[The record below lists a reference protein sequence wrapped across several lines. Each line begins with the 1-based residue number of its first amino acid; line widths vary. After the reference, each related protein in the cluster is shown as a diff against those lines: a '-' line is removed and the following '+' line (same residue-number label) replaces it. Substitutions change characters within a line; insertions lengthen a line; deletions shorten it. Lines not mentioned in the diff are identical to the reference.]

1 MNEDKKY
8 DLIVILINIINGVVV
23 IRLRSWWNDGARCI
37 ANTEKEKKMISIL
50 MILCHCSTNY
60 IADMKIL

>member
-37 ANTEKEKKMISIL
+37 ANTEKEKKNDFNFNDPVSL
-50 MILCHCSTNY
+50 LN
-60 IADMKIL
+60 